1 MIISPNAEHLN
12 HKSVNVGIVR
22 HAVFCA
28 LFSMAW
34 RSFVICIGMLLLAI
48 TRCHCVALSK
58 VPSPNP
64 SVIWKFNSRGNSP
77 QAKPK
82 EAHSPRG
89 RLMNGRH
96 PRENAIVEEALV
108 DADYQSDMGRDEAEA
123 YFRAQGNGNANP
135 SSVAVQKLM
144 QTEPNV
150 ECTGDSMKLNV
161 KGSFSTPGALF
172 VVDRGSSLAPL
183 PLSELPS
190 SCGYTLKT
198 TQRDL
203 VLVAPYDG
211 CFVSLEEE
219 GYVLSLHWGGIP
231 VRMSCPVRRQSLY
244 NPPRVTCNTAGMV
257 VNTDWA
263 SPVQKIQVNLN
274 GLWKPLMEVLPRCG
288 FGFEFASNAGGAA
301 ISIRYAPC
309 LGVKDGM
316 FTLGLAGDGAVKVSC
331 PSVHIFDDPSK
342 VGPSQKPASPTSKA
356 EGQEPVTP
364 HKPPKTHDSKAPVGP
379 EVENAWPYP
388 FPYYFWPPQ
397 PSQGPD
403 LPTPGVP
410 QKPAA
415 TTSKTEG
422 QEPVTHLKPHKTQI
436 NKQPVAPDR
445 QNPESYQVPYF
456 TWPSHPSASQTPDP
470 FLPHQTPFYPSLPVG
485 PSQKPA
491 SPTSKAEG
499 QEPVTS
505 HKPPK
510 THDSK
515 TPVGPEVQNA
525 WPYPFPYYFLPP
537 QPSQGPDLPT
547 PGVPQKP
554 ASTTSKTEGQEPV
567 THPKPPKTLI
577 NKQPVAPDRQN
588 PEPYQVPYFTWPSHP
603 SASQTPDPFPPHQT
617 PFYPSLPVGP
627 SQKPASPTSKAEGQ
641 EPVTPHKPPK
651 THDSKTPVGPEGQNE
666 WPYPFPYYFW
676 PPQPSQGPD
685 LPTPGGPQKPASTTS
700 KTEGQEPVTHPK
712 PPKTQINKQ
721 PVAPD
726 RQNPEPHQV
735 PYFTWPSHPSAS
747 QTPDPFPPHQTPFY
761 PPSLPVGPSQKPA
774 SPTSKTE
781 GQEPVTHPKPHKT
794 HDRKTPVVPEG
805 HNTWPYQV
813 PYFTKQPPSASQT
826 PDQFPPYYHTPF
838 YPSLPVGPS
847 QKPASP
853 TSKTEGQETLTHP
866 KPPKTWDPTNLQPSD
881 PLATVTQTKPSESE
895 KGTPFNSLVHC
906 PEKCLSGL
914 SQCCVSFSYHH
925 HDHFIYPLKDDRRIA
940 PFSTLGQS
948 VPEVMQGTLDSG
960 LPNTIET
967 SHDTI
972 VNPPFE
978 NQEDKLHNFL
988 SQAVKYA
995 SKGNQEFE
1003 YSPPEGILDQ
1013 DLPISFESSQSELGH
1028 PTFIQQYEQPK
1039 IQLQS
1044 PDERQSPSQTLVT
1057 QGLFT
1062 ILEPAM
1068 GHYDMVQDAM
1078 ASSVDS
1084 TDYFEALHPLSN
1096 SRKFLKLTSE
1106 RPLSNGHLLLEHGPP
1121 GSEPS
1126 FPRLAA
1132 RGLGR
1137 SHTHLAFE
1145 PSRHYPQSKETSHPP
1160 QHGNQMDAMY
1170 RSKDQSNNILGQT
1183 FNRHSSVDGYPNG
1196 K

>member
-1 MIISPNAEHLN
+1 MIISPNAAHLN

-28 LFSMAW
+28 IFSMAW
-34 RSFVICIGMLLLAI
+34 RSFAIYIGMLLLAI

-77 QAKPK
+77 QTKPK
-82 EAHSPRG
+82 EAHSLRG

-96 PRENAIVEEALV
+96 LRENAIVEEALV

-123 YFRAQGNGNANP
+123 YVRAQGNGNANP
-135 SSVAVQKLM
+135 SSVEVQKLM

-150 ECTGDSMKLNV
+150 ECTGDSMNLNV
-161 KGSFSTPGALF
+161 KGSFSTPGAIFL
-172 VVDRGSSLAPL
+172 VDRGSSLAPL

-190 SCGYTLKT
+190 NCGYTLKT

-219 GYVLSLHWGGIP
+219 GYVLSLHLWGIP
-231 VRMSCPVRRQSLY
+231 VRMSCPVRRRSLY

-331 PSVHIFDDPSK
+331 PSVHIFDDSSK
-342 VGPSQKPASPTSKA
+342 GVLPTVAPLKYPNNTLTGTLVGQEQNSLHLPPKAQITVMVPPKNPASPDNKQPQA
-356 EGQEPVTP
+356 
-364 HKPPKTHDSKAPVGP
+364 
-379 EVENAWPYP
+379 YP
-388 FPYYFWPPQ
+388 SYYFWPP
-397 PSQGPD
+397 
-403 LPTPGVP
+403 
-410 QKPAA
+410 
-415 TTSKTEG
+415 
-422 QEPVTHLKPHKTQI
+422 
-436 NKQPVAPDR
+436 
-445 QNPESYQVPYF
+445 
-456 TWPSHPSASQTPDP
+456 HPSGSQTPE
-470 FLPHQTPFYPSLPVG
+470 Q
-485 PSQKPA
+485 
-491 SPTSKAEG
+491 
-499 QEPVTS
+499 
-505 HKPPK
+505 
-510 THDSK
+510 
-515 TPVGPEVQNA
+515 
-525 WPYPFPYYFLPP
+525 
-537 QPSQGPDLPT
+537 
-547 PGVPQKP
+547 
-554 ASTTSKTEGQEPV
+554 
-567 THPKPPKTLI
+567 
-577 NKQPVAPDRQN
+577 
-588 PEPYQVPYFTWPSHP
+588 
-603 SASQTPDPFPPHQT
+603 FPPHQT

-651 THDSKTPVGPEGQNE
+651 THDSKTPLGPEGQNA
-666 WPYPFPYYFW
+666 WPYPFPYHFW

-685 LPTPGGPQKPASTTS
+685 LPTPGVPQKPCFLW
-700 KTEGQEPVTHPK
+700 
-712 PPKTQINKQ
+712 N
-721 PVAPD
+721 
-726 RQNPEPHQV
+726 R
-735 PYFTWPSHPSAS
+735 
-747 QTPDPFPPHQTPFY
+747 
-761 PPSLPVGPSQKPA
+761 VGGGCLT
-774 SPTSKTE
+774 PTSKTE

-813 PYFTKQPPSASQT
+813 PYNTKQPPSASQT
-826 PDQFPPYYHTPF
+826 PDQFPPYYLTPF

-853 TSKTEGQETLTHP
+853 TSKTQGQEPLTHP
-866 KPPKTWDPTNLQPSD
+866 KPPKTWDTTNLQPID

-940 PFSTLGQS
+940 PFSTLGKS
-948 VPEVMQGTLDSG
+948 VPEVMQGTLDS
-960 LPNTIET
+960 
-967 SHDTI
+967 I

-988 SQAVKYA
+988 SRAVKYA

-1028 PTFIQQYEQPK
+1028 PTFNQQFEQPK
-1039 IQLQS
+1039 IELQS

-1096 SRKFLKLTSE
+1096 SRNFVKLTSE

-1132 RGLGR
+1132 KGLGR

-1145 PSRHYPQSKETSHPP
+1145 PLRHYPQSKETSHPP
-1160 QHGNQMDAMY
+1160 QPGNQMDAMY

-1196 K
+1196 EVNQPFPRRMH